1 MPSLISKSNAEKAV
15 GVVRDAGGEVVG
27 KTRLQKMAYLLEITG
42 LGAGFQFE
50 YRHYGPYSEELADAI
65 ASAQF
70 WDMASEDERV
80 ANWGGTYSVFKVAS
94 SDKSGEIN
102 PARKRLLSLAAAA
115 NPVSLELAATAAFLA
130 HENWKDPWQETARR
144 KPEKAEKYLEEA
156 KLLYGKLRN
165 VPTPDPLPKI

>member
-1 MPSLISKSNAEKAV
+1 MPSLISKNNAEKAV
-15 GVVRDAGGEVVG
+15 GIVRDAGGEVVG

-50 YRHYGPYSEELADAI
+50 YRHYGPYSEELADGI

-80 ANWGGTYSVFKVAS
+80 ANWGGTYSVFKVTS
-94 SDKSGEIN
+94 SDKSKN
-102 PARKRLLSLAAAA
+102 ADPARKRLLEIAGSA

-130 HENWKDPWQETARR
+130 HEDWEDPWEETAHR
-144 KPEKAEKYLEEA
+144 KPEKAERYLGDA
-156 KLLYGKLRN
+156 KSLYEKLRAI
-165 VPTPDPLPKI
+165 PTPDPLPKI